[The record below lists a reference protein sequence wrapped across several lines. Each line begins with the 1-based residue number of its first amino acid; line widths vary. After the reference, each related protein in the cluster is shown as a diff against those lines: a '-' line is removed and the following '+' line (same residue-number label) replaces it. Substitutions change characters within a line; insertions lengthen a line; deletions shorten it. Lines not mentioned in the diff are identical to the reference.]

1 MKHFST
7 TCVYINEDLAR
18 EVPGLYWNQTPCVV
32 NCYSLLIHYIKPGTD
47 ALSGG
52 LPLT

>member
-18 EVPGLYWNQTPCVV
+18 EVPGLY
-32 NCYSLLIHYIKPGTD
+32 
-47 ALSGG
+47 
-52 LPLT
+52 